1 MKIRN
6 ILLIIIFNIITVA
19 AAFSQDKEPAFYIK
33 AYGGYGLFTP
43 GSTQISP
50 GSPLG
55 IQSGSTGSYSYSNK
69 GLGGGFN
76 DGFGIEKP
84 LNKIFSIG
92 LDFNQLHGKTI
103 YGNYETYPPSSTNI
117 NYVTYTGTESAS
129 VTSLIPNVSAKI
141 FTKRNYYIYTRMGAI
156 IAIKTKGQY
165 TEGFVVAGNGTLA
178 NTEDFEETYKYG
190 TSLGLNATVG
200 VRFNLIGPLNGYVE
214 ISNNLLAVSPTS
226 STANAYI
233 VEGSNSENIT
243 YNTTYVKAN
252 SGVISS
258 SGSFSSNNETVYNT
272 DPSFIQHINNVVIN
286 VGIAVAIK

>member
-1 MKIRN
+1 
-6 ILLIIIFNIITVA
+6 VS

-33 AYGGYGLFTP
+33 VYGGYGLVTP
-43 GSTQISP
+43 GSTTINP

-55 IQSGSTGSYSYSNK
+55 IQSGTTGSYSYSNK

-103 YGNYETYPPSSTNI
+103 YGNYETYPPLSTNI
-117 NYVTYTGTESAS
+117 NYVTYAGAESAS
-129 VTSLIPNVSAKI
+129 VTSLTPNVSAKI
-141 FTKRNYYIYTRMGAI
+141 FTKRNYTIYTRLGAI
-156 IAIKTKGQY
+156 ITLKTKDQY

-214 ISNNLLAVSPTS
+214 ISNNLLAVSPSS

-233 VEGSNSENIT
+233 VEGGRAENIT
-243 YNTTYVKAN
+243 YNTAYVKSD
-252 SGVISS
+252 SGVAS
-258 SGSFSSNNETVYNT
+258 SGGSVVNGSGSVYST

>member
-6 ILLIIIFNIITVA
+6 ILLTTIFNILTVTVV
-19 AAFSQDKEPAFYIK
+19 FSQDKEPAFYVK
-33 AYGGYGLFTP
+33 VYGGYGLFTP
-43 GSTQISP
+43 GSTTINP

-55 IQSGSTGSYSYSNK
+55 IQSGTTGSYSYSNK
-69 GLGGGFN
+69 GLGAGFN
-76 DGFGIEKP
+76 DGFGIEKS

-92 LDFNQLHGKTI
+92 IDFNQLHGKTI

-117 NYVTYTGTESAS
+117 NYVTFEGAESAS

-141 FTKRNYYIYTRMGAI
+141 FSKRNYTIYTRLGAI
-156 IAIKTKGQY
+156 ITLATKDQY
-165 TEGFVVAGNGTLA
+165 TEGYVIAGNGTLA

-200 VRFNLIGPLNGYVE
+200 VRFNLIGPLHGYVE

-233 VEGSNSENIT
+233 VQGSNAENII
-243 YNTTYVKAN
+243 YNTTFVKSN
-252 SGVISS
+252 SGVVSS
-258 SGSFSSNNETVYNT
+258 AGSFANNTETIYNT
-272 DPSFIQHINNVVIN
+272 SPSFTQHINNVVVN
-286 VGIAVAIK
+286 VGLAVAVK